1 MNRVEVPLHERIIF
15 ALDLANPA
23 EALQLVDQLADH
35 IRFFKVGLQLFF
47 AGGWP
52 VVEYIVAKGCKVM
65 LDLKL
70 YDIPTTVRLAVQ
82 QFADR
87 GITFTTVHGYGPV
100 VEAALAADTGVR
112 ILAVTVLT
120 SFGSEQLQELNYT
133 GTVDDLVVQRAGAAL
148 RLGCHGLVCSAR
160 EAALLRSRFGE
171 KGIIVTPGIRPVGS
185 EPGDQQ
191 RTATPGQAIINGA
204 DYLVIGR
211 PIRDADNREQYI
223 AALQREIANALS
235 PEPQ

>member
-1 MNRVEVPLHERIIF
+1 MNATDIPLEERIIF
-15 ALDLANPA
+15 ALDVADPR
-23 EALQLVDQLADH
+23 EALALVDQLSGS

-52 VVEYIVAKGCKVM
+52 VVEHIVRKGCKVM

-70 YDIPTTVRLAVQ
+70 YDIPATVQLAVR

-100 VEAALAADTGVR
+100 VEAALAADTGIQ

-120 SFGSEQLQELNYT
+120 SFGAEQVNELQFQ
-133 GTVDDLVVQRAGAAL
+133 GSVDDLVLRRAETVLG
-148 RLGCHGLVCSAR
+148 LGCHGVVCSAR
-160 EAALLRSRFGE
+160 EAMLLRGQLGQDFVM
-171 KGIIVTPGIRPVGS
+171 VTPGIRPAGAALN
-185 EPGDQQ
+185 DQQ
-191 RTATPGQAIINGA
+191 RVATPGRAIADGA

-211 PIRDADNREQYI
+211 PIRDAADPEACIRAIQH
-223 AALQREIANALS
+223 EIATALA
-235 PEPQ
+235 